1 MFLMNTSPLV
11 ALPRKWEPFPQSRN
25 CRYPVCFSESEEDLA
40 RTAVNAKVQMIIN
53 NLQSEEVALGASSK
67 YGCIVQKK
75 QKAAKD
81 RGHKFRRNDQL
92 LQEHINYTLRSYPTD
107 SDGMDMEESTEF
119 GPLALNSD
127 SDDSVDRDIEEAI
140 QEYLRN
146 KGQNLPPLPNSTKSL
161 PSKDEGHPVQQKFPS
176 HDAACHLFPVQWASS
191 PCSVSSDDS
200 FEQSI
205 KAEIEQFLKKKKQQA
220 SKKIMRRNK
229 PFHQKEELEEKLALS
244 QKGSINR
251 GNQSSLRQRGKAYL
265 SRRHPGLQSISTAT
279 CLKSKASKEPA
290 VCKTERQTGFST
302 PTARDSSF
310 LEENKKS
317 RKRPILCNAGRED
330 RVECTDL
337 SDSSSDD
344 GIEEAIQRYQLEKMK
359 KGAESRAGCV
369 SSQQEGFSP
378 NKTENIPPSALPE
391 ITPKAQR
398 LKRKDASTKAAA
410 ANRPVAS
417 CNHLRKSRRCSPEN
431 SFAKCAV
438 TFQASC
444 RADTAAELMCA
455 EAILD
460 ISKTILPLPTASDHK
475 LFSTSPSFSSQNVL
489 PSQYE
494 SDNNIVDSDDSI
506 EREIR
511 AFLAVKARTQ
521 HLIAKSTFQVPLPLG
536 QSRERTHSSKRT
548 FPKCLKLPLTHK
560 KTLKRKRETVPQNE
574 DAQLISEVDYLDKNL
589 PISPVTQLKNE
600 RTGKMVIYPKGTR
613 ASIDSISVPC
623 SHTPHDS
630 GSLLESITPDLQKYG
645 ADDKSSSFDSDED
658 LDTAIKDLLSS
669 KRKLKKKSK
678 DQRTHCKKKDP
689 FGDAEMPIFC
699 KNERDSQSQAPTLLK
714 KCLVGSRRDIREG
727 NVKKGP
733 LRKPKSTIEFEPEC
747 KKEYQT
753 KPVSGTEIQQAT
765 KARPCL
771 WAVTSLMDDSSSID
785 SDDSIEE
792 EIQKF
797 LAEKAKASTRIGGL
811 PDATGVAGTLGAD
824 KPQGSLLKAEWQ
836 LLGQGSPASGK
847 EGQKVGRLAPPGSE
861 VSSRRR
867 YAGESEGN
875 ASHPSEQA
883 RSFTEDTGS
892 QAPVENSPGTHTKE
906 LELPVRRAAVQRK
919 DIWQDRLDQ
928 RTVSSGKG
936 KAEEPCKWQNY
947 FKAAP
952 SFKRRRSPEFK
963 MSSKFLPGLK
973 GGENKKKPELLGKR
987 PQDINLPLLHK
998 HGGALADHLF
1008 GEGSLPKEIV
1018 SSRTEAG
1025 VREADQG
1032 PRFQA
1037 GSLHFCRQER
1047 DGSTQETTLTTEVV
1061 NLVKHNRVESKEGDA
1076 SQSLPVQGPGLEEI
1090 TISPGVTSV
1099 EVPVRRGKPLEDS
1112 PSWAE
1117 CELPEGP
1124 CDLSLKGKGIS
1135 QGRTA
1140 EEQAQELL
1148 EQRWA
1153 IVAPLQLV
1161 DFGSQNSYS
1170 QASNLPMLAGEC
1182 GELKSMARR
1191 MAEVEEQCSR
1201 PSGRE
1206 GLFCTPPSNVL

>member
-107 SDGMDMEESTEF
+107 SDGMDMEESREF

-176 HDAACHLFPVQWASS
+176 HNAACHLFPAGYGPVNLAQPYVIPDHVEHNVVQWASS

-205 KAEIEQFLKKKKQQA
+205 KAEIEQFLKKKKQQG

-251 GNQSSLRQRGKAYL
+251 GNQSSLRQRGKAYF
-265 SRRHPGLQSISTAT
+265 SKRHPELQSISTAS
-279 CLKSKASKEPA
+279 CLKSKSSGEPVA
-290 VCKTERQTGFST
+290 CKTERQTGFST
-302 PTARDSSF
+302 LAVHDSSF
-310 LEENKKS
+310 LEENKKN
-317 RKRPILCNAGRED
+317 RKRPILCNIGREE

-359 KGAESRAGCV
+359 KAAESRAGCV
-369 SSQQEGFSP
+369 SLQKEGFSP
-378 NKTENIPPSALPE
+378 NKTENMPSSALPE
-391 ITPKAQR
+391 ISPKAQR
-398 LKRKDASTKAAA
+398 CKRKYASTKAAA
-410 ANRPVAS
+410 TNRPGTP
-417 CNHLRKSRRCSPEN
+417 CNHLGKSRRYSPPEN

-460 ISKTILPLPTASDHK
+460 ISKTILPLPTAGDHK
-475 LFSTSPSFSSQNVL
+475 LFPTSPSFSSQNVL

-511 AFLAVKARTQ
+511 AFLAVKARTK
-521 HLIAKSTFQVPLPLG
+521 HLIAKSTFQVPLSLG
-536 QSRERTHSSKRT
+536 QSRERTQSSKRT

-560 KTLKRKRETVPQNE
+560 KTLKRKREIVPQNE

-589 PISPVTQLKNE
+589 PISSVTQLKNE
-600 RTGKMVIYPKGTR
+600 RTGKMVIYPKDTR

-630 GSLLESITPDLQKYG
+630 GSLLESITQDLQKYG

-689 FGDAEMPIFC
+689 FGDAEMRIFC

-714 KCLVGSRRDIREG
+714 KCLVDSRGDIREG

-753 KPVSGTEIQQAT
+753 KPVSGTKIQQAT

-771 WAVTSLMDDSSSID
+771 WAVRSLMDDSSSID

-792 EIQKF
+792 EIQRF
-797 LAEKAKASTRIGGL
+797 LAEKAKASTRIEGL

-824 KPQGSLLKAEWQ
+824 KSQGSLLKAEWQ
-836 LLGQGSPASGK
+836 LLRQGSPASEK

-867 YAGESEGN
+867 CAGESEGN

-892 QAPVENSPGTHTKE
+892 QVPVENPPGVDTKE
-906 LELPVRRAAVQRK
+906 MELPVRRAAVQRK

-928 RTVSSGKG
+928 RTLSSGKG
-936 KAEEPCKWQNY
+936 KAEERCKWQNY
-947 FKAAP
+947 FKTAP
-952 SFKRRRSPEFK
+952 SFKRRRPPEFK

-973 GGENKKKPELLGKR
+973 GGENKKKSELLGKR

-998 HGGALADHLF
+998 HGGTLADNLF

-1025 VREADQG
+1025 VRETDQG
-1032 PRFQA
+1032 PRVQA

-1061 NLVKHNRVESKEGDA
+1061 NLVKHNRVESNEGDA
-1076 SQSLPVQGPGLEEI
+1076 SQSLPLQGPGIEET
-1090 TISPGVTSV
+1090 TISLGVTSV
-1099 EVPVRRGKPLEDS
+1099 EVPVRRGKPLEYS

-1117 CELPEGP
+1117 CKVPEGP

-1140 EEQAQELL
+1140 EEQVQELL
-1148 EQRWA
+1148 EGGSAELGQWGN
-1153 IVAPLQLV
+1153 APTV
-1161 DFGSQNSYS
+1161 S
-1170 QASNLPMLAGEC
+1170 
-1182 GELKSMARR
+1182 
-1191 MAEVEEQCSR
+1191 
-1201 PSGRE
+1201 
-1206 GLFCTPPSNVL
+1206 

>member
-25 CRYPVCFSESEEDLA
+25 CRYPACFSESEEDLA
-40 RTAVNAKVQMIIN
+40 RTAVNAKVQMIIS

-81 RGHKFRRNDQL
+81 RRHKFRRNDQL
-92 LQEHINYTLRSYPTD
+92 LQEHINYTLHSYPTD
-107 SDGMDMEESTEF
+107 SDGMDMEENTEF

-161 PSKDEGHPVQQKFPS
+161 PIKDAGHPVQQKFPS
-176 HDAACHLFPVQWASS
+176 HDATCHLFPAGYGPVNYVIPGHVEDNVVQWASS

-220 SKKIMRRNK
+220 SKKITRRNK

-251 GNQSSLRQRGKAYL
+251 GNQGTLRQKGKAYF
-265 SRRHPGLQSISTAT
+265 SKRHPGLQSISTAT
-279 CLKSKASKEPA
+279 CLKSKTSEEPA

-302 PTARDSSF
+302 PTVRDSSF
-310 LEENKKS
+310 LEENPKN
-317 RKRPILCNAGRED
+317 RKRPILCNAGREE
-330 RVECTDL
+330 RVKCTDL

-344 GIEEAIQRYQLEKMK
+344 GIEEAIQRYQLEKMRK
-359 KGAESRAGCV
+359 AAESRAGCV
-369 SSQQEGFSP
+369 SLQKEGFSP
-378 NKTENIPPSALPE
+378 SKTENMPPSALPE
-391 ITPKAQR
+391 IPPKAQR
-398 LKRKDASTKAAA
+398 CKRKDASTKAAV
-410 ANRPVAS
+410 ANRPGRP
-417 CNHLRKSRRCSPEN
+417 CNHPGKRRRYSPPEN

-460 ISKTILPLPTASDHK
+460 ISKTILPLPTVSDHK

-511 AFLAVKARTQ
+511 AFLAVKARTK
-521 HLIAKSTFQVPLPLG
+521 HLIAKSTFQVPLSLG
-536 QSRERTHSSKRT
+536 QSRARTQSPKRT
-548 FPKCLKLPLTHK
+548 FPKCLKLPLTPK
-560 KTLKRKRETVPQNE
+560 KTLKRKREIVPQNE
-574 DAQLISEVDYLDKNL
+574 EAQLISEVDYLDKNL
-589 PISPVTQLKNE
+589 PISSVTQLKNE
-600 RTGKMVIYPKGTR
+600 RTGKMVPYPKGAR
-613 ASIDSISVPC
+613 ASVDSISVPC

-630 GSLLESITPDLQKYG
+630 GSLLESITRDLQKHG

-689 FGDAEMPIFC
+689 FDDAEMRIFC
-699 KNERDSQSQAPTLLK
+699 KNERDSQSQAPALLK

-733 LRKPKSTIEFEPEC
+733 LRKPKSTTEFEPEC

-765 KARPCL
+765 KAGPCL

-792 EIQKF
+792 EIQRF
-797 LAEKAKASTRIGGL
+797 LAEKAKASTGTGGL

-824 KPQGSLLKAEWQ
+824 KLKAEWQ
-836 LLGQGSPASGK
+836 LLGQGSPASEK
-847 EGQKVGRLAPPGSE
+847 EVGRLAPPGYE
-861 VSSRRR
+861 GSSRRR
-867 YAGESEGN
+867 CAGESEGN

-883 RSFTEDTGS
+883 RSFMGDTGS
-892 QAPVENSPGTHTKE
+892 QAPVEKPPGADPKE
-906 LELPVRRAAVQRK
+906 MELPLRRAAVQRK

-928 RTVSSGKG
+928 RTLSSGKG
-936 KAEEPCKWQNY
+936 KAEERCKWQNY

-952 SFKRRRSPEFK
+952 SFKRWCSPEFK
-963 MSSKFLPGLK
+963 MSSQFLPGLK
-973 GGENKKKPELLGKR
+973 GGENKKKSELLGKR
-987 PQDINLPLLHK
+987 PQDISLPLLHK
-998 HGGALADHLF
+998 YGGTLADHLF

-1018 SSRTEAG
+1018 SSSTEAG

-1047 DGSTQETTLTTEVV
+1047 DGNTQETTLTTGVV
-1061 NLVKHNRVESKEGDA
+1061 NLVKHNRVEGNERDA
-1076 SQSLPVQGPGLEEI
+1076 SQSLPLQRPGVEET

-1099 EVPVRRGKPLEDS
+1099 EVPVRRGKPLEYS

-1117 CELPEGP
+1117 CGVPEGP
-1124 CDLSLKGKGIS
+1124 CDLSLKGKGVS

-1140 EEQAQELL
+1140 EEQAQELP
-1148 EQRWA
+1148 EG
-1153 IVAPLQLV
+1153 
-1161 DFGSQNSYS
+1161 GS
-1170 QASNLPMLAGEC
+1170 A
-1182 GELKSMARR
+1182 ELGQWR
-1191 MAEVEEQCSR
+1191 
-1201 PSGRE
+1201 
-1206 GLFCTPPSNVL
+1206 NVPTVS

>member
-1 MFLMNTSPLV
+1 MFLMDTSPLV

-25 CRYPVCFSESEEDLA
+25 CRYPACFSESEEDLA
-40 RTAVNAKVQMIIN
+40 RTAVNAKVQMIIS

-81 RGHKFRRNDQL
+81 RGDKFRRNDQL
-92 LQEHINYTLRSYPTD
+92 LQEHINYTLHSYPTD

-161 PSKDEGHPVQQKFPS
+161 PGKDEGHPVQQKFPS
-176 HDAACHLFPVQWASS
+176 HDATCHLFPVQWASS

-220 SKKIMRRNK
+220 SKKIPRRNK
-229 PFHQKEELEEKLALS
+229 PFHQKEELEEKLALG

-251 GNQSSLRQRGKAYL
+251 GNQSTLRQKGKAYF
-265 SRRHPGLQSISTAT
+265 SKRHPGLQNISTAT
-279 CLKSKASKEPA
+279 CLKSKTSEEPA
-290 VCKTERQTGFST
+290 VCKTERQTGFSP
-302 PTARDSSF
+302 PTVRDSSF
-310 LEENKKS
+310 LEENKKN
-317 RKRPILCNAGRED
+317 RKRPILCNAGGEE
-330 RVECTDL
+330 RVKCTDL

-359 KGAESRAGCV
+359 KAAESRAGCV
-369 SSQQEGFSP
+369 SLQKEGFSP
-378 NKTENIPPSALPE
+378 SKTENMPPSALPE
-391 ITPKAQR
+391 IPPKAQR
-398 LKRKDASTKAAA
+398 CKRKDASTKAAV
-410 ANRPVAS
+410 ANRPGRP
-417 CNHLRKSRRCSPEN
+417 CNHPGKSRRYPPPEK

-460 ISKTILPLPTASDHK
+460 ISKTILPLPTVSDHK
-475 LFSTSPSFSSQNVL
+475 LFSTSPSFSSQSVL

-494 SDNNIVDSDDSI
+494 SDSNIVDSDDSI
-506 EREIR
+506 EQEIR
-511 AFLAVKARTQ
+511 AFLAVKARTK
-521 HLIAKSTFQVPLPLG
+521 HLIAKSTFQVPLSLG
-536 QSRERTHSSKRT
+536 QSRERTPSSKRT

-560 KTLKRKRETVPQNE
+560 KTLKRKREIVPQNE

-589 PISPVTQLKNE
+589 PISSVTQLKNE
-600 RTGKMVIYPKGTR
+600 RTGKMVPYPKGTR
-613 ASIDSISVPC
+613 ASVDSISAPC

-630 GSLLESITPDLQKYG
+630 GSLLESITRDLQKHG

-689 FGDAEMPIFC
+689 FDDAEMRVFY
-699 KNERDSQSQAPTLLK
+699 KNERDSQSQAPALLK
-714 KCLVGSRRDIREG
+714 KCLVGPRRDIREG

-733 LRKPKSTIEFEPEC
+733 LRKPKSTAEFEPEC

-765 KARPCL
+765 KAGPCL

-797 LAEKAKASTRIGGL
+797 LAEKAKASTRTAGL
-811 PDATGVAGTLGAD
+811 PDATGVSGTLGAD
-824 KPQGSLLKAEWQ
+824 KPQGSRLKAEWQ
-836 LLGQGSPASGK
+836 LLGQGSPASEE
-847 EGQKVGRLAPPGSE
+847 EGQVAGRLAPPGSE
-861 VSSRRR
+861 GSSRRR
-867 YAGESEGN
+867 CSGEREGN

-883 RSFTEDTGS
+883 RSFMGDAGS
-892 QAPVENSPGTHTKE
+892 QAPVENPPGADPKE
-906 LELPVRRAAVQRK
+906 TELPVRRAAVQRM
-919 DIWQDRLDQ
+919 DIWQGRLDQ
-928 RTVSSGKG
+928 RSLSSGKG
-936 KAEEPCKWQNY
+936 KAEERCKWQHY

-952 SFKRRRSPEFK
+952 SFKRWCSPEFE
-963 MSSKFLPGLK
+963 MSGTFLPGLK
-973 GGENKKKPELLGKR
+973 GGENKKKPELLGKS
-987 PQDINLPLLHK
+987 PQDISLPLLHK
-998 HGGALADHLF
+998 YGGALADNWF

-1018 SSRTEAG
+1018 SPRTEAG

-1032 PRFQA
+1032 PGFQA
-1037 GSLHFCRQER
+1037 GGLHFCRQER
-1047 DGSTQETTLTTEVV
+1047 EGNTQETTLTPEVV
-1061 NLVKHNRVESKEGDA
+1061 NLVKHNRVEGNERDA
-1076 SQSLPVQGPGLEEI
+1076 SQSLPLQRPGIEET

-1099 EVPVRRGKPLEDS
+1099 EVPVRRGKSLEHS
-1112 PSWAE
+1112 PGWAE
-1117 CELPEGP
+1117 CEGPEGP
-1124 CDLSLKGKGIS
+1124 CDLSLKGKGVS

-1140 EEQAQELL
+1140 QKLLGGGSAQLG
-1148 EQRWA
+1148 QWGD
-1153 IVAPLQLV
+1153 V
-1161 DFGSQNSYS
+1161 
-1170 QASNLPMLAGEC
+1170 
-1182 GELKSMARR
+1182 
-1191 MAEVEEQCSR
+1191 
-1201 PSGRE
+1201 
-1206 GLFCTPPSNVL
+1206 PPVS

>member
-25 CRYPVCFSESEEDLA
+25 CRYPACFSESEEDLA
-40 RTAVNAKVQMIIN
+40 RTAVNAKVQMIIS
-53 NLQSEEVALGASSK
+53 NLQSEEVPLGASSK

-81 RGHKFRRNDQL
+81 RGHKFGRNDQL
-92 LQEHINYTLRSYPTD
+92 LQEHINYTLHSYPTD

-161 PSKDEGHPVQQKFPS
+161 SSKDEGHPVQQKFPS
-176 HDAACHLFPVQWASS
+176 YDATCHLFPAGYGPVNLAQPYVIPGHVEDNVVQWASS

-205 KAEIEQFLKKKKQQA
+205 KSEIEQFLKKKKQQA
-220 SKKIMRRNK
+220 SKKITRRNK
-229 PFHQKEELEEKLALS
+229 PFQQKEELEEKLALS

-251 GNQSSLRQRGKAYL
+251 GNQSSLRQKGKAYF
-265 SRRHPGLQSISTAT
+265 SKRHPGLQSISTAT
-279 CLKSKASKEPA
+279 CLKLKTREESA

-302 PTARDSSF
+302 PTVRDSSF

-317 RKRPILCNAGRED
+317 RKRPILRNAEREE

-344 GIEEAIQRYQLEKMK
+344 GIEEAIQRYQLEKVK
-359 KGAESRAGCV
+359 KAAESRAGCI
-369 SSQQEGFSP
+369 SLQKEGFSP
-378 NKTENIPPSALPE
+378 NKTENMPPSALPE

-398 LKRKDASTKAAA
+398 CKRKDASTKAAA
-410 ANRPVAS
+410 TNRPGTP
-417 CNHLRKSRRCSPEN
+417 CNLGKSRRYSPPEN

-460 ISKTILPLPTASDHK
+460 ISKTILPLPTISDHK

-511 AFLAVKARTQ
+511 AFLAVKARTK
-521 HLIAKSTFQVPLPLG
+521 HLIAKSTFQVPLSLG
-536 QSRERTHSSKRT
+536 QSRERTQSSKRT

-560 KTLKRKRETVPQNE
+560 KTLKRKHEIVPQNE

-589 PISPVTQLKNE
+589 PISSVTQLKNE
-600 RTGKMVIYPKGTR
+600 RTGKMVTYPKGTR
-613 ASIDSISVPC
+613 ACIDSISVPC

-630 GSLLESITPDLQKYG
+630 GSLLESRTQDLQKHG

-678 DQRTHCKKKDP
+678 DQRTHCKKKGP
-689 FGDAEMPIFC
+689 FDDAEMRIFR

-714 KCLVGSRRDIREG
+714 KCLVGSRRYIREG
-727 NVKKGP
+727 NGKKGP
-733 LRKPKSTIEFEPEC
+733 LRKLKSTIEFEPEC

-771 WAVTSLMDDSSSID
+771 WAVTSLIDDSSSID

-792 EIQKF
+792 EIQRF
-797 LAEKAKASTRIGGL
+797 LAEKAKASTRIEEL

-836 LLGQGSPASGK
+836 LLRQGSPASEK
-847 EGQKVGRLAPPGSE
+847 EGQKVGRLAPLGSE

-867 YAGESEGN
+867 CAGESEGN
-875 ASHPSEQA
+875 ASRPSEQA
-883 RSFTEDTGS
+883 RSFMEDRGS
-892 QAPVENSPGTHTKE
+892 QAPVENPPGADPKE
-906 LELPVRRAAVQRK
+906 MELPVRRAAVQRK

-928 RTVSSGKG
+928 RTLSSGKG
-936 KAEEPCKWQNY
+936 KAEERCKWQNY

-952 SFKRRRSPEFK
+952 SFKRWRSPELK

-973 GGENKKKPELLGKR
+973 GGENKKKSELLGKR
-987 PQDINLPLLHK
+987 PQGINLPLLHK
-998 HGGALADHLF
+998 YGGALADNLF
-1008 GEGSLPKEIV
+1008 GEGSLSKEVV

-1025 VREADQG
+1025 VGEADQG

-1047 DGSTQETTLTTEVV
+1047 DGSTQEITLTTEVV
-1061 NLVKHNRVESKEGDA
+1061 NLVKHNRVESNERDA
-1076 SQSLPVQGPGLEEI
+1076 SQSLPLQRPGIEET
-1090 TISPGVTSV
+1090 TISPGATSV
-1099 EVPVRRGKPLEDS
+1099 EVPVRRGKSLEYS

-1117 CELPEGP
+1117 CEVPEGP

-1148 EQRWA
+1148 EGGSAELGQWGNVP
-1153 IVAPLQLV
+1153 IV
-1161 DFGSQNSYS
+1161 S
-1170 QASNLPMLAGEC
+1170 
-1182 GELKSMARR
+1182 
-1191 MAEVEEQCSR
+1191 
-1201 PSGRE
+1201 
-1206 GLFCTPPSNVL
+1206 